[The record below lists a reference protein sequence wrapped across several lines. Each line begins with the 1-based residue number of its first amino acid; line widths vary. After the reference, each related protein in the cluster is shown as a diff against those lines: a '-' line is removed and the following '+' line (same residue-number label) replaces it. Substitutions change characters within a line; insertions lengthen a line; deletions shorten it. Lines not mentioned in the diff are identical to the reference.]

1 MINFFKPI
9 FLKNSKFKFQNVNY
23 KAFSL
28 YRLRKESERNQI
40 NINRDYSNVKILL
53 DDEETNKLEKIP
65 IQNMTNNQSNINLT
79 NDFTK
84 DKRWTKDY
92 TYPLDYNILKYKLK
106 GIVIIKIHFSK
117 SLTFYKFL
125 DGEKT
130 AWRKLPDEAV

>member
-28 YRLRKESERNQI
+28 NRLRRESGRNQI
-40 NINRDYSNVKILL
+40 NMNRDYSNVKILL

-65 IQNMTNNQSNINLT
+65 TQNMTNNQSNINVT
-79 NDFTK
+79 NDYTK

-92 TYPLDYNILKYKLK
+92 TFPLDFNILKYKLK
-106 GIVIIKIHFSK
+106 GIIIIKTIYSNHILFIN
-117 SLTFYKFL
+117 F
-125 DGEKT
+125 
-130 AWRKLPDEAV
+130 